1 MKTVFTAQFESSK
14 SVHNRSESKKRTA
27 ASADDHCFP
36 NTGRSGIIAC
46 RNQCSEGIMHL
57 FNLSG
62 KVAIVTGSSRG
73 IGRAIAEAF
82 AEAGARLV
90 ISARN
95 LAPCE
100 QAAAAIRQKGGE
112 AIAVT
117 ARISDRAQIENL
129 VAKARETWGR
139 VDILVCNAAVNPH
152 YGSLEQLTDE
162 LFERMM
168 VNNVLSNLWLSR
180 LVAPDMRARRD
191 GSIIYIISTAALRA
205 STMLGMYGITKSAD
219 YALCRNLAAE
229 WGPDNV
235 RVNCIAPSVVTTQF
249 ARVLYEDPARRAARE
264 AGTLLRRLGEPEDI
278 AGVALMLASRAG
290 AYITGQTIV
299 VDGGTIIAPS

>member
-1 MKTVFTAQFESSK
+1 MIGAAFQSPEGVMK
-14 SVHNRSESKKRTA
+14 
-27 ASADDHCFP
+27 
-36 NTGRSGIIAC
+36 
-46 RNQCSEGIMHL
+46 L
-57 FNLSG
+57 FDLSG

-82 AEAGARLV
+82 AAARGRVV

-100 QAAAAIRQKGGE
+100 EAAAAIQAEGGE

-117 ARISDRAQIENL
+117 ARISDKTQLENL
-129 VAKARETWGR
+129 VAKTREAWGR
-139 VDILVCNAAVNPH
+139 VDILVCNAAINPH
-152 YGSLEQLTDE
+152 YGSLEKLTDE
-162 LFERMM
+162 VFERMM

-180 LVAPDMRARRD
+180 MVAPEMRERRD
-191 GSIIYIISTAALRA
+191 GSIIYIISVAAVRA
-205 STMLGMYGITKSAD
+205 TTVLGMYGVTKAAD

-235 RVNCIAPSVVTTQF
+235 RVNCIAPGLVKTEF
-249 ARVLYEDPARRAARE
+249 ARVLYEDPQRRAARE
-264 AGTLLRRLGEPEDI
+264 AATPLRRLGEPEDI

-290 AYITGQTIV
+290 GFITGQTII
-299 VDGGTIIAPS
+299 VDGGTTIAP